1 MASKKQTAG
10 RWRYWAQTRSQKAR
24 VGGFEGAIATRTQ
37 TDSNS
42 GYGALATREGLEY
55 IDRNRPGPCIL
66 ETTELRAKA
75 IYEHFGFQVCAL
87 EPHRGARRLV

>member
-24 VGGFEGAIATRTQ
+24 VSGFERVTAITTQ
-37 TDSNS
+37 TDSNP
-42 GYGALATREGLEY
+42 GYGALATREGLNY

-75 IYEHFGFQVCAL
+75 IYEHFGFEVCML